1 MTKRRPHTTSDR
13 KVRLNMTIPQH
24 IDSAVREY
32 ALSRRMDIGDVI
44 TKSLTA
50 FLSPGAQDQRDAIIA
65 NRLTA
70 LQTQIEQGRAEIELL
85 TELVAVLTQLSLAV
99 DPEPRTPQEIAQWD
113 GKVARRWPL
122 VLNRIVDRTNA
133 GNTMFEALRERLEL
147 TPAAFKADAA
157 PAPSGAKDHE
167 Q

>member
-1 MTKRRPHTTSDR
+1 MTRRHSHTISDR
-13 KVRLNMTIPQH
+13 KVRLNITLPQH

-32 ALSRRMDIGDVI
+32 ALSRRMDLGDVV

-70 LQTQIEQGRAEIELL
+70 LQAQMEQGRAEIELL
-85 TELVAVLTQLSLAV
+85 TELVAVHTQLSLAV
-99 DPEPRTPQEIAQWD
+99 DPEPKTAQEKEQWD
-113 GKVARRWPL
+113 SKVGRRWPL

-133 GNTMFEALRERLEL
+133 GNTMFEALRARLEL
-147 TPAAFKADAA
+147 TPTVFQANS
-157 PAPSGAKDHE
+157 PAPGGPEK
-167 Q
+167 

>member
-13 KVRLNMTIPQH
+13 KVRLNITIPQH

-32 ALSRRMDIGDVI
+32 ALSRRMDLGDVI

-70 LQTQIEQGRAEIELL
+70 LQSQIEQGRAEIELL